1 MRWLKEGQKQE
12 NGDIMVVGEPSIL
25 HSAAGHYVGQLYL
38 HFYKDMRPDEQ
49 GIPMP
54 YDRLSEYFPNEES
67 AAPLL
72 ESIRKENADNQD
84 DYYPEGYTPLLA
96 DYYEHCQK
104 TDPRDIVTHPE
115 GVMTSVSSAS

>member
-1 MRWLKEGQKQE
+1 MLRQHAEHGETMRWLKEGQKQE

-84 DYYPEGYTPLLA
+84 DYYPEGYTP
-96 DYYEHCQK
+96 
-104 TDPRDIVTHPE
+104 
-115 GVMTSVSSAS
+115 SSPTITNTAKKPIPAIS